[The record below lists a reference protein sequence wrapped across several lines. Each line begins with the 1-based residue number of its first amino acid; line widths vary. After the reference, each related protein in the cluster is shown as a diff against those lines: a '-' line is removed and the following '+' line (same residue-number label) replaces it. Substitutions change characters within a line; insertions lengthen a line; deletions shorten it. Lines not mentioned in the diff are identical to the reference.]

1 MGHWFVLKG
10 ELVVWLLG
18 FLKRGFDWILK
29 LQDIIFILR
38 EEKPWLHRYLQIQE
52 DEARKLS
59 AEIYALILQTKK
71 GEFFP
76 GVIEKIKELS
86 QDFKLFLSTGNSTA
100 FAKENLQEWWI
111 LNCFELVVGSDL
123 LIKGGEHLKLFSEAV
138 GDPNFL
144 KKVVFIWDGENDR
157 DIAQQAGVPFIHVEE
172 EPCSF
177 DVPYCVV
184 SVADISGPLAQI
196 INEKREAEF

>member
-1 MGHWFVLKG
+1 M
-10 ELVVWLLG
+10 E
-18 FLKRGFDWILK
+18 
-29 LQDIIFILR
+29 
-38 EEKPWLHRYLQIQE
+38 YLQIQE

-59 AEIYALILQTKK
+59 DEIYALILQTKK
-71 GEFFP
+71 GEFFL
-76 GVIEKIKELS
+76 GVVEKIKELS

-123 LIKGGEHLKLFSEAV
+123 FIKGVEHLKLFSEIV
-138 GDPNFL
+138 GDSNFL

-157 DIAQQAGVPFIHVEE
+157 DIAQQAGIPFIHVEDE
-172 EPCSF
+172 QCSF
-177 DVPYCVV
+177 DVPYCVA

-196 INEKREAEF
+196 INEKIESEF